1 MNHSESISAVLLA
14 LARAK
19 LKFLP
24 VLKTKSND
32 HFKAKYANLA
42 GHLEAIDAAL
52 TENGLYFSQGTS
64 VTEHGGI
71 IVNTRVTHIETGEWV
86 GCQYPVSTAGQT
98 PQQIG
103 SALTYARRYSIA
115 NLFGL
120 AAEDDD
126 GNAASTVAADKRT
139 RLINKGIEKAR
150 NGEYDEWQACLTK
163 SERILLGKDA
173 LEKIAGEAA

>member
-1 MNHSESISAVLLA
+1 MKHSESVSEVLPAVFAAKSA
-14 LARAK
+14 
-19 LKFLP
+19 FMP
-24 VLKTKSND
+24 VIKDKKNE
-32 HFKAKYANLA
+32 HFKSTYADLRA
-42 GHLEAIDAAL
+42 YFGAIDKAIEDNKL
-52 TENGLYFSQGTS
+52 LLSQATC

-71 IVNTRVTHIETGEWV
+71 IVETRLTHVPSGQWIGST
-86 GCQYPVSTAGQT
+86 YPVKAAQQT
-98 PQQIG
+98 PQAEG
-103 SALTYARRYSIA
+103 SALTFARRYALSS
-115 NLFGL
+115 LLGL